1 MRNDHAAS
9 RIRARCI
16 LVGLGLIPAN
26 CYWVVAME
34 EVWMSGD
41 PSTTSLFFNAVFTL
55 LALLLLNAAW
65 RRVSPRTAW
74 SRMELLTIYSMVCVG
89 TGICSRDF
97 IQVALPTW
105 AHVAWHATD
114 ANHWAQWI
122 LPEAPSALIVT
133 DKEALAD
140 FYQGHSTLYL
150 LRHLRPWLQ
159 PVCFWAACFTVLQI
173 VMLCLNVIFRR
184 QWTDHEKLSFPIAQ
198 LPLEMTAPQRTF
210 WRSRA
215 LWLGFG
221 LAAALDLING
231 LHFWYPV
238 VPGLNVKMRNLQA
251 WLPPG
256 PWQRMDFTPISF
268 FPFVIGIGYLL
279 PVDLSFSC
287 WFFYLFFKAQLVL
300 GAFFGWEGSMGW
312 DTQQGSLPYVNEQ
325 GIGAYLA
332 LLGFALWAA
341 REHLRAVVR
350 TAFPRRGTRVSEAG
364 SSLPSSDARAYRI
377 ALWGLILGLAWL
389 VWFSRWIGMGYGLAT
404 AFFVLYFGLALI
416 ITKIRAELG
425 PPVHDL
431 HFGGPD
437 RMLVTWI
444 GTESLSRGDLMG
456 LSLFFGFNR
465 AYRGHPMPHQL
476 EGLRMAEVVRADPQR
491 MAWALLLA
499 APVAAV
505 AACWA
510 MLHWAYAEG
519 MVFTR
524 ESYRFGSQ
532 AWIRLEGWLRNPWPA
547 SSVATAAMGVGAA
560 FASALMAL
568 RLRFVGFPFHPIG
581 YAISANW
588 AMNCVWMP
596 LLIAWLAK
604 VLTLRYSGAR
614 GYRAAVPLALGVILG
629 EFVVGSLWSLV
640 GLATHRPTYEF
651 WLF

>member
-1 MRNDHAAS
+1 MTNHTSAS

-16 LVGLGLIPAN
+16 LLGLALIPAN

-34 EVWMSGD
+34 EVWRSGD
-41 PSTTSLFFNAVFTL
+41 PTTTSLFFNGVFTL
-55 LALLLLNAAW
+55 LVLLTLNAAL
-65 RRVSPRTAW
+65 RRLAPRAALG
-74 SRMELLTIYSMVCVG
+74 RMELLVIYSMVCVG

-105 AHVAWHATD
+105 AHATWHATPV
-114 ANHWAQWI
+114 NHWAEWI
-122 LPEAPSALIVT
+122 LPDAPPALIVT
-133 DKEALAD
+133 EK
-140 FYQGHSTLYL
+140 
-150 LRHLRPWLQ
+150 
-159 PVCFWAACFTVLQI
+159 VCFWAACFTVMQA
-173 VMLCLNVIFRR
+173 VMLCLNVIIRR
-184 QWTDHEKLSFPIAQ
+184 QWTDYEKLSFPIAQ

-215 LWLGFG
+215 LWIGFV
-221 LAAALDLING
+221 LVAVLDLING
-231 LHFWYPV
+231 LHFLYPV
-238 VPGLNVKMRNLQA
+238 VPGVNVKMRNVQA

-256 PWQRMDFTPISF
+256 PWQRIGFTPISF

-287 WFFYLFFKAQLVL
+287 WFFYLFFKAQLVI
-300 GAFFGWEGSMGW
+300 GALFGWEGSMGW

-332 LLGFALWAA
+332 LFGFALWAA
-341 REHLRAVVR
+341 RSHLRAVGR
-350 TAFPRRGTRVSEAG
+350 AALNPQSAIRNPQSE
-364 SSLPSSDARAYRI
+364 SRSYRA
-377 ALWGLILGLAWL
+377 AVLGLLLGLGWL
-389 VWFSRWIGMGYGLAT
+389 VWFSHWIGMGAGLAM
-404 AFFVLYFGLALI
+404 AFLVLYFGLALT

-437 RMLVTWI
+437 RMLVTWV
-444 GTESLSRGDLMG
+444 GTETMSRGDMMG

-476 EGLRMAEVVRADPQR
+476 EGLRMAEVVRADQR
-491 MAWALLLA
+491 RMTWALLLA
-499 APVAAV
+499 APVGAF

-532 AWIRLEGWLRNPWPA
+532 AWIRLEGWLQNPWPA
-547 SSVATAAMGVGAA
+547 SAVATAAMGVGAA
-560 FASALMAL
+560 FASVLMGL

-588 AMNCVWMP
+588 AMNCVWLP
-596 LLIAWLAK
+596 LLLAWLAK

-614 GYRAAVPLALGVILG
+614 GYRAAIPFALGIILG
-629 EFVVGSLWSLV
+629 EFVVGSLWALI